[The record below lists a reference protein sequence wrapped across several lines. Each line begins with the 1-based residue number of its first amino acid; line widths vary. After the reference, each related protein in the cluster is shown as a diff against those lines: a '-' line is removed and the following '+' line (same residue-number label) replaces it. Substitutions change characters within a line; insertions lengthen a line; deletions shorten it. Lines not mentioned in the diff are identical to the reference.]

1 MNLKSK
7 LKILTE
13 LTKIKITSFVTLT
26 TIVGYLAY
34 AAEFNLQILFP
45 VFGILFLACGSA
57 VINHI
62 QERSIDALMSRTKY
76 RPIPSGRISVKNA
89 NLVAGVLLLTGSI
102 VLYFGSGI
110 LALGLALLN
119 LIWYNLIYTP
129 LKKKSSLAIIPGAL
143 VGAIPPAVGWVS
155 AGGYIF
161 DKEIL
166 ILSSFFFIWQIPHFW
181 LLMMS
186 LDKDYQQAGLPTIT
200 KYFSKIQL
208 AKIIFV
214 WIFATVITG
223 FLIPF
228 FRLMDFSVVYYVL
241 LAAGIF
247 LTLSAAKLLSWQ
259 EENISFRSTF
269 RNINLFA
276 LLLIV
281 LVSIDRLIK

>member
-1 MNLKSK
+1 MKNK
-7 LKILTE
+7 LKILAE

-34 AAEFNLQILFP
+34 SGEFNLQILFP

-57 VINHI
+57 TINHI

-76 RPIPSGRISVKNA
+76 RPIPSGRIMVKNA
-89 NLVAGVLLLTGSI
+89 NLIALSLLIIGSI
-102 VLYFGSGI
+102 ILYFGSGI
-110 LALGLALLN
+110 LPLGLALLN
-119 LIWYNLIYTP
+119 LVWYNLIYTP

-143 VGAIPPAVGWVS
+143 VGAIPPAVGWVA

-186 LDKDYQQAGLPTIT
+186 LDKEYQQAGLPTVT
-200 KYFSKIQL
+200 SLFSKIQL

-223 FLIPF
+223 LLIPF
-228 FRLMDFSVVYYVL
+228 FNLMNFSIIYFVL
-241 LAAGIF
+241 VTGGVF
-247 LTLSAAKLLSWQ
+247 LTLSAVKLLSWK
-259 EENISFRSTF
+259 EENISFRFTF

-276 LLLIV
+276 LLLVV
-281 LVSIDRLIK
+281 LVSIDKLVK

>member
-1 MNLKSK
+1 LKNK
-7 LKILTE
+7 LKILSE

-34 AAEFNLQILFP
+34 AGEFNLQILYP
-45 VFGILFLACGSA
+45 VLGILFLACGSA

-62 QERSIDALMSRTKY
+62 QEISIDALMSRTRY
-76 RPIPSGRISVKNA
+76 RPIPSGRISALNA
-89 NLVAGVLLLTGSI
+89 SIIAVILLVIGSLI
-102 VLYFGSGI
+102 LYIGSGI
-110 LALGLALLN
+110 LPLGLALLN

-129 LKKKSSLAIIPGAL
+129 LKKKSSLAIIPGSL
-143 VGAIPPAVGWVS
+143 VGAIPPAVGWVA

-186 LDKDYQQAGLPTIT
+186 LDKDYQKAGLPTIT
-200 KYFSKIQL
+200 TLFSKIKL

-223 FLIPF
+223 FLVPF
-228 FRLMDFSVVYYVL
+228 FNLMEFSVVYYIL
-241 LAAGIF
+241 LAAGIL
-247 LTLSAAKLLSWQ
+247 LTLSAVKLLSWQ
-259 EENISFRSTF
+259 EENISFRFTF

-281 LVSIDRLIK
+281 LVSIDKLIK

>member
-1 MNLKSK
+1 MKSK

-34 AAEFNLQILFP
+34 AGEFNLQILFP
-45 VFGILFLACGSA
+45 IFGILFLACGSA
-57 VINHI
+57 TINHI

-89 NLVAGVLLLTGSI
+89 NLIAVTLLIIGSVI
-102 VLYFGSGI
+102 LYFGSGI

-143 VGAIPPAVGWVS
+143 VGAIPPAVGWVA

-186 LDKDYQQAGLPTIT
+186 LDKDYQQAGLPTVT
-200 KYFSKIQL
+200 SLFGKIQL

-223 FLIPF
+223 LLIPF
-228 FRLMDFSVVYYVL
+228 FNLMNFSIVYFVL
-241 LAAGIF
+241 LFGGVF
-247 LTLSAAKLLSWQ
+247 LTLSAVKLLSWK
-259 EENISFRSTF
+259 EENISFRFTF

-276 LLLIV
+276 LLLAV

>member
-1 MNLKSK
+1 MKNK

-34 AAEFNLQILFP
+34 AGEFNFQILFP

-57 VINHI
+57 AINHI

-89 NLVAGVLLLTGSI
+89 NLVAVTLLIIGSI
-102 VLYFGSGI
+102 ILYFGSGI
-110 LALGLALLN
+110 FPLGLVLLN

-143 VGAIPPAVGWVS
+143 VGAIPPAVGWIA

-186 LDKDYQQAGLPTIT
+186 LDKDYQQAGLPTVT
-200 KYFSKIQL
+200 SLFSKIQL

-223 FLIPF
+223 LLIPF
-228 FRLMDFSVVYYVL
+228 FDLMNFSIIYFVL
-241 LAAGIF
+241 LTGGVF
-247 LTLSAAKLLSWQ
+247 LTLSAIKLLSWK
-259 EENISFRSTF
+259 EENISFRFTF

-276 LLLIV
+276 LLLVV
-281 LVSIDRLIK
+281 LVSIDKLVR